1 MKMANKSKPHRSKSW
16 SIPLTTFIFVCL
28 ALIFILW
35 RVDNTRTELIRTK
48 IIDFVSP
55 LTIPLNYPIKVVGD
69 FVRYFEIY
77 SSLLEENKE
86 LKKDLQNMTGWKEKA
101 LQLEQKNAQ
110 LRALNNVKLSED
122 LIWVTGEMMADSGSP
137 FYQSGVINI
146 GSRDGIKNGSA
157 AVDGLGLV
165 GRISGVGQNVAR
177 VLFLTDISSA
187 IPIKIKRSNQKGLM
201 IGDNSPWP
209 LLEFVEEKG
218 LINIGD
224 RVFTSGDGN
233 VFPSDILIGTI
244 WIDNKKKLRVKPVAN
259 FESLEFLR
267 ILNTKKIVV
276 DWTETD
282 LVGMENF

>member
-1 MKMANKSKPHRSKSW
+1 MANKSKPHRSKLW
-16 SIPLTTFIFVCL
+16 SIPITTFIFVCL
-28 ALIFILW
+28 TLIFILW

-86 LKKDLQNMTGWKEKA
+86 LKRDLQNMTGWKEKA

-146 GSRDGIKNGSA
+146 GLKDGIKNGSA

-165 GRISGVGQNVAR
+165 GRISGVGQKVAR

-209 LLEFVEEKG
+209 LLEFVEEKS

-244 WIDNKKKLRVKPVAN
+244 LIDNKKKLRVKPVAN

>member
-1 MKMANKSKPHRSKSW
+1 MASKSKNQRPKSW
-16 SIPLTTFIFVCL
+16 SIPVTVLVFTGLVLVFV
-28 ALIFILW
+28 LW
-35 RVDNTRTELIRTK
+35 RVDNTRTELVRTK
-48 IIDFVSP
+48 IIDFISP
-55 LTIPLNYPIKVVGD
+55 LTTPLNYPIKVVGD
-69 FVRYFEIY
+69 FVKYFEIY

-86 LKKDLQNMTGWKEKA
+86 LKRNLQNMTAWKEKA

-110 LRALNNVKLSED
+110 LRALNNVKLSKD
-122 LIWVTGEMMADSGSP
+122 LVWVTGEIMADSGSP

-146 GSRDGIKNGSA
+146 GIKDGIKNGSA

-165 GRISGVGQNVAR
+165 GRISGIGQNVAR

-187 IPIKIKRSNQKGLM
+187 IPINIKSNNQKGLL

-209 LLEFVEEKG
+209 LLEFVEEKA

-233 VFPSDILIGTI
+233 VFPSGILIGNI
-244 WIDNKKKLRVKPVAN
+244 FIDSRKKLRVKPIAN

-267 ILNTKKIVV
+267 ILNSRKVV
-276 DWTETD
+276 ADWTESD

>member
-1 MKMANKSKPHRSKSW
+1 MANKSKPHRSKSW
-16 SIPLTTFIFVCL
+16 SIPITTFIFVCL
-28 ALIFILW
+28 TLIFILW

-55 LTIPLNYPIKVVGD
+55 LTIPLNYPFKVVGD
-69 FVRYFEIY
+69 LVRYFEIY

-86 LKKDLQNMTGWKEKA
+86 LKRDLQNMTGWKEKA

-146 GSRDGIKNGSA
+146 GLKDGIKNGSA

-165 GRISGVGQNVAR
+165 GRISGVGQKVAR

-244 WIDNKKKLRVKPVAN
+244 LIDNKKKLRVKPVAN

>member
-1 MKMANKSKPHRSKSW
+1 MANKSKPNRSKSW
-16 SIPLTTFIFVCL
+16 SMPITTFIFVCL
-28 ALIFILW
+28 TLIFILW

-86 LKKDLQNMTGWKEKA
+86 LKRDLQNMTGWKEKA

-110 LRALNNVKLSED
+110 LRSLNNVKLSED

-146 GSRDGIKNGSA
+146 GSKDGIKNGSA

-165 GRISGVGQNVAR
+165 GRISGVGQKVAR

-244 WIDNKKKLRVKPVAN
+244 LIDNKKKLRVKPVAN

-276 DWTETD
+276 DWTETN

>member
-1 MKMANKSKPHRSKSW
+1 V
-16 SIPLTTFIFVCL
+16 FV
-28 ALIFILW
+28 FVLW
-35 RVDNTRTELIRTK
+35 RVDNTRTELVRTK

-55 LTIPLNYPIKVVGD
+55 LTTPLNYPIKVLGD
-69 FVRYFEIY
+69 FVKYFEVY

-86 LKKDLQNMTGWKEKA
+86 LKRTLQNMTAWKEKA

-110 LRALNNVKLSED
+110 LRALNNVKLSKD
-122 LIWVTGEMMADSGSP
+122 LVWVTGEIMADSGSP

-146 GSRDGIKNGSA
+146 GIKDGIKNGSA

-165 GRISGVGQNVAR
+165 GRISGIGQNVAR

-187 IPIKIKRSNQKGLM
+187 IPIKIKRNNQKGLL

-209 LLEFVEEKG
+209 LLEFVEEKA

-233 VFPSDILIGTI
+233 VFPSGILIGNI
-244 WIDNKKKLRVKPVAN
+244 FIDSRKKLRVKPIAN

-267 ILNTKKIVV
+267 ILNARKIVA
-276 DWTETD
+276 DWKESD

>member
-1 MKMANKSKPHRSKSW
+1 MASKSKNQRPKSW
-16 SIPLTTFIFVCL
+16 SIPVTVLVFTGLVLVFV
-28 ALIFILW
+28 LW
-35 RVDNTRTELIRTK
+35 RVDNTRTELARTK
-48 IIDFVSP
+48 IIDFISP
-55 LTIPLNYPIKVVGD
+55 LTTPLNYPIKVVGD
-69 FVRYFEIY
+69 FVKYFEIY

-86 LKKDLQNMTGWKEKA
+86 LKRNLQNMTAWKEKA

-110 LRALNNVKLSED
+110 LRALNNVKLSKD
-122 LIWVTGEMMADSGSP
+122 LVWVTGEIMADSGSP

-146 GSRDGIKNGSA
+146 GIKDGIKNGSA

-165 GRISGVGQNVAR
+165 GRISGIGQNVAR

-187 IPIKIKRSNQKGLM
+187 IPINIKRNNQKGLL

-209 LLEFVEEKG
+209 LLEFVEEKA

-233 VFPSDILIGTI
+233 VFPSGILIGNI
-244 WIDNKKKLRVKPVAN
+244 FIDSRKKLRVKPIAN

-267 ILNTKKIVV
+267 ILNARKIVA
-276 DWTETD
+276 DWKESD

>member
-1 MKMANKSKPHRSKSW
+1 MANKSKPNRSKSW
-16 SIPLTTFIFVCL
+16 SIPITTLIFVCL
-28 ALIFILW
+28 TLIIILW

-69 FVRYFEIY
+69 LVRYFEIY

-86 LKKDLQNMTGWKEKA
+86 LKRDLQNMTGWKEKA

-146 GSRDGIKNGSA
+146 GSKDGIKNGSA

-165 GRISGVGQNVAR
+165 GRISGVGQKVAR

-187 IPIKIKRSNQKGLM
+187 IPIKIKRSNQKGLL

>member
-1 MKMANKSKPHRSKSW
+1 MANKSKSHRSKSW
-16 SIPLTTFIFVCL
+16 SIPITTFIFVCL
-28 ALIFILW
+28 TIIFVLW

-69 FVRYFEIY
+69 LVRYFEIY

-86 LKKDLQNMTGWKEKA
+86 LKRDLQNMTGWKEKA

-146 GSRDGIKNGSA
+146 GSKDGIKNGSA

-218 LINIGD
+218 LVNIGD

-244 WIDNKKKLRVKPVAN
+244 LIDNKKKLRVKPVAN

>member
-1 MKMANKSKPHRSKSW
+1 MANKSKPHRSKSW
-16 SIPLTTFIFVCL
+16 SIPITTFIFVCL
-28 ALIFILW
+28 TLIFILW

-55 LTIPLNYPIKVVGD
+55 LTIPLNYPIKVVWD
-69 FVRYFEIY
+69 LVRYFEIY
-77 SSLLEENKE
+77 SSLLEENRG
-86 LKKDLQNMTGWKEKA
+86 LKRDLQNMTGWKEKA

-122 LIWVTGEMMADSGSP
+122 LTWVTGEMMADSGSP
-137 FYQSGVINI
+137 FYQSGIINI
-146 GSRDGIKNGSA
+146 GSKDGIKNGSA

-165 GRISGVGQNVAR
+165 GRISGVGQKVAR

-244 WIDNKKKLRVKPVAN
+244 LIDNKKKLRVKPVAN

-267 ILNTKKIVV
+267 ILNTKKIAV

>member
-1 MKMANKSKPHRSKSW
+1 MANKSKPHRSKSW
-16 SIPLTTFIFVCL
+16 SIPITTFIFVCL
-28 ALIFILW
+28 TLIFILW

-69 FVRYFEIY
+69 LVRYFEIY
-77 SSLLEENKE
+77 ASLLEENKE
-86 LKKDLQNMTGWKEKA
+86 LKRDLQNMTGWKEKA

-146 GSRDGIKNGSA
+146 GLKDGIKNGSA

-165 GRISGVGQNVAR
+165 GRISGVGQKVAR

-244 WIDNKKKLRVKPVAN
+244 LIDNKKKLRVKPVAN

>member
-1 MKMANKSKPHRSKSW
+1 MANKSKPHRSKSW
-16 SIPLTTFIFVCL
+16 SIPITTFIFVCL
-28 ALIFILW
+28 TLIFILW

-69 FVRYFEIY
+69 LVRYFEIY
-77 SSLLEENKE
+77 STLLEENKE
-86 LKKDLQNMTGWKEKA
+86 LRRDLQNMTGWKEKA

-146 GSRDGIKNGSA
+146 GSKDGIKNGSA

-165 GRISGVGQNVAR
+165 GRISGVGQKVAR

-244 WIDNKKKLRVKPVAN
+244 LIDNKKKLRVKPVAN

>member
-1 MKMANKSKPHRSKSW
+1 MAIKSKPHRSKSW
-16 SIPLTTFIFVCL
+16 SIPITTLIFVCL
-28 ALIFILW
+28 TLIIILW

-86 LKKDLQNMTGWKEKA
+86 LKRDLQNMTGWKEKA

-146 GSRDGIKNGSA
+146 GLKDGIKNGSA

-165 GRISGVGQNVAR
+165 GRISGVGQKVAR

-201 IGDNSPWP
+201 IGDNSPRP

-218 LINIGD
+218 LVNIGD

-244 WIDNKKKLRVKPVAN
+244 LIDNKKKLRVKPVAN

-276 DWTETD
+276 DWTEPD

>member
-1 MKMANKSKPHRSKSW
+1 MANKSKPHRSKSW
-16 SIPLTTFIFVCL
+16 SIPITTFIFVCL
-28 ALIFILW
+28 SLIFILW

-69 FVRYFEIY
+69 FVRYFEVY
-77 SSLLEENKE
+77 SSILEENKE
-86 LKKDLQNMTGWKEKA
+86 LKRDLQNMTGWKEKA

-146 GSRDGIKNGSA
+146 GSKDGIKNGSA

-244 WIDNKKKLRVKPVAN
+244 LIDNKKKLRVKPVAN

>member
-1 MKMANKSKPHRSKSW
+1 MASKSQNRQSKSW
-16 SIPLTTFIFVCL
+16 SIPITVLIFMGL
-28 ALIFILW
+28 AFIFILW

-48 IIDFVSP
+48 VIDFVSP
-55 LTIPLNYPIKVVGD
+55 LTIPLNYPIKVIGD
-69 FVRYFEIY
+69 FVKYFEVY
-77 SSLLEENKE
+77 SLLLEENKD
-86 LKKDLQNMTGWKEKA
+86 LKRDLQNMAGWKEKA

-122 LIWVTGEMMADSGSP
+122 LVWVTGEIMADSGSP

-146 GSRDGIKNGSA
+146 GIVDGIKNGSA

-165 GRISGVGQNVAR
+165 GRISGVGQNIAR
-177 VLFLTDISSA
+177 VMFLTDISSA
-187 IPIKIKRSNQKGLM
+187 IPIKIKRNNQKGLL

-209 LLEFVEEKG
+209 LLEFVEEKA

-233 VFPSDILIGTI
+233 VFPSDILIGNI
-244 WIDNKKKLRVKPVAN
+244 FIDGRKKLRVKPAAN

-267 ILNTKKIVV
+267 ILNARQIVT
-276 DWTETD
+276 DWQEND

>member
-1 MKMANKSKPHRSKSW
+1 MASKSKHHRSKSW
-16 SIPLTTFIFVCL
+16 SVPIIMLIFTCL
-28 ALIFILW
+28 LVIFILW
-35 RVDNTRTELIRTK
+35 RVDNTRTELVRTK

-55 LTIPLNYPIKVVGD
+55 LTTTLNYPIKVIAD
-69 FVRYFEIY
+69 FIKYFEVY
-77 SSLLEENKE
+77 SSLLEENKD
-86 LKKDLQNMTGWKEKA
+86 LKIALQNMAVWKEKA

-122 LIWVTGEMMADSGSP
+122 LSWVTGEITADSGSP
-137 FYQSGVINI
+137 FYQSGIINI
-146 GSRDGIKNGSA
+146 GLKDGIKNGSA

-187 IPIKIKRSNQKGLM
+187 IPIKIKRNNQKGLL
-201 IGDNSPWP
+201 IGDNSPRP
-209 LLEFVEEKG
+209 VLEFVEEKA

-233 VFPSDILIGTI
+233 VFPSGILIGNI
-244 WIDNKKKLRVKPVAN
+244 IIDGRKKLRVKPVAN

-267 ILNTKKIVV
+267 ILNARKIVA
-276 DWTETD
+276 DWTESD

>member
-1 MKMANKSKPHRSKSW
+1 MANKSKPYRSKSW
-16 SIPLTTFIFVCL
+16 SIPITTLIFVFL
-28 ALIFILW
+28 TLIIILW

-69 FVRYFEIY
+69 LVRYFEIY

-86 LKKDLQNMTGWKEKA
+86 LKRDLQNMTGWKEKA

-146 GSRDGIKNGSA
+146 GSKDGIKNGSA

-165 GRISGVGQNVAR
+165 GRISGVGQKVAR

-244 WIDNKKKLRVKPVAN
+244 LIDNKKKLRVKPVAN

>member
-1 MKMANKSKPHRSKSW
+1 MANKSKPHRSKSW
-16 SIPLTTFIFVCL
+16 SIPITTFIFVCL
-28 ALIFILW
+28 TLIFILW

-69 FVRYFEIY
+69 LVTYFEIY
-77 SSLLEENKE
+77 STLLEENKE
-86 LKKDLQNMTGWKEKA
+86 LKRDLQNMTGWKEKA

-146 GSRDGIKNGSA
+146 GSKDGIKNGSA

-165 GRISGVGQNVAR
+165 GRISGVGQKVAR

-201 IGDNSPWP
+201 IGDNGPWP

-218 LINIGD
+218 LTNIGD

-244 WIDNKKKLRVKPVAN
+244 LIDNKKKLRVKPVAN

-276 DWTETD
+276 DWKETD

>member
-1 MKMANKSKPHRSKSW
+1 MANKSKPHRSKSW
-16 SIPLTTFIFVCL
+16 SIPITTFIFVCL
-28 ALIFILW
+28 TLIFILW

-69 FVRYFEIY
+69 LVRYFEIY

-86 LKKDLQNMTGWKEKA
+86 LKRDLQNMTGWKEKA

-146 GSRDGIKNGSA
+146 GLKDGIKNGSA

-187 IPIKIKRSNQKGLM
+187 IPVKIKRSNQKGLM

-276 DWTETD
+276 DWTETN

>member
-1 MKMANKSKPHRSKSW
+1 MANKSKSQRSKSW
-16 SIPLTTFIFVCL
+16 SIPITTFIFVCL
-28 ALIFILW
+28 TLIFILW

-69 FVRYFEIY
+69 LVRYFEIY

-86 LKKDLQNMTGWKEKA
+86 LKRDLQNMTGWKEKA

-122 LIWVTGEMMADSGSP
+122 LIWVTGEIMADSGSP

-146 GSRDGIKNGSA
+146 GSKDGIKNGSA

-165 GRISGVGQNVAR
+165 GRISGVGQKVAR

-187 IPIKIKRSNQKGLM
+187 IPIKIKRSNQKGLL

>member
-1 MKMANKSKPHRSKSW
+1 MANKSKSHRSKSW
-16 SIPLTTFIFVCL
+16 SIPITTFIFVCL
-28 ALIFILW
+28 TIIFVLW

-69 FVRYFEIY
+69 LVRYFEIY

-86 LKKDLQNMTGWKEKA
+86 LKRDLQNMTGWKEKA

-146 GSRDGIKNGSA
+146 GSKDGIKNGSA

-187 IPIKIKRSNQKGLM
+187 IPIKIKRSNQKGLL

-276 DWTETD
+276 DWTETN

>member
-1 MKMANKSKPHRSKSW
+1 MARKSKNQRRKSW
-16 SIPLTTFIFVCL
+16 SIPVAVLRFMGLVFV
-28 ALIFILW
+28 FVLW
-35 RVDNTRTELIRTK
+35 RVDNTRTELVRTK

-55 LTIPLNYPIKVVGD
+55 LTTPLNYPIKVLGD
-69 FVRYFEIY
+69 FVKYFEVY

-86 LKKDLQNMTGWKEKA
+86 LKRTLQNMTAWKEKA

-110 LRALNNVKLSED
+110 LRALNNVKLSKD
-122 LIWVTGEMMADSGSP
+122 LVWVTGEIMADSGSP

-146 GSRDGIKNGSA
+146 GIKDGIKNGSA

-165 GRISGVGQNVAR
+165 GRISGIGQNVAR

-187 IPIKIKRSNQKGLM
+187 IPIKIKRNNQKGLL

-209 LLEFVEEKG
+209 LLEFVEEKA

-233 VFPSDILIGTI
+233 VFPSGILIGNI
-244 WIDNKKKLRVKPVAN
+244 FIDSRKKLRVKPIAN

-267 ILNTKKIVV
+267 ILNARKIVT
-276 DWTETD
+276 DWKESD

>member
-1 MKMANKSKPHRSKSW
+1 MANKSKPNRSKSW
-16 SIPLTTFIFVCL
+16 SIPITTLIFVCL
-28 ALIFILW
+28 TLIIILW

-55 LTIPLNYPIKVVGD
+55 LTIPLNYPIKIVGD
-69 FVRYFEIY
+69 LVRYFEIY

-86 LKKDLQNMTGWKEKA
+86 LKRDLQNMTGWKEKA

-146 GSRDGIKNGSA
+146 GSKDGIKNGSA

-276 DWTETD
+276 DWTETN
-282 LVGMENF
+282 LVGMEDF

>member
-1 MKMANKSKPHRSKSW
+1 MANKSKPHRSKSW
-16 SIPLTTFIFVCL
+16 SIPITTFIFVCL
-28 ALIFILW
+28 TLIFILW

-69 FVRYFEIY
+69 LVRYFEIY
-77 SSLLEENKE
+77 ASLLEENKE
-86 LKKDLQNMTGWKEKA
+86 LKRDLQNMTGWKEKA

-146 GSRDGIKNGSA
+146 GLKDGIKNGSA

-165 GRISGVGQNVAR
+165 GRISGVGQKVAR

-244 WIDNKKKLRVKPVAN
+244 LIDNKKKLRVKPVAN

-276 DWTETD
+276 DWSETN

>member
-1 MKMANKSKPHRSKSW
+1 MANKSKPNRSKSW
-16 SIPLTTFIFVCL
+16 SIPITTLIFVCL
-28 ALIFILW
+28 TLIIILW

-69 FVRYFEIY
+69 LVRYFEIY

-86 LKKDLQNMTGWKEKA
+86 LKRDLQNMTGWKEKA

-146 GSRDGIKNGSA
+146 GSKDGIKNGSA

-165 GRISGVGQNVAR
+165 GRISGVGQKVAR

-244 WIDNKKKLRVKPVAN
+244 LIDNKKKLRVKPVAN

-276 DWTETD
+276 DWSETN